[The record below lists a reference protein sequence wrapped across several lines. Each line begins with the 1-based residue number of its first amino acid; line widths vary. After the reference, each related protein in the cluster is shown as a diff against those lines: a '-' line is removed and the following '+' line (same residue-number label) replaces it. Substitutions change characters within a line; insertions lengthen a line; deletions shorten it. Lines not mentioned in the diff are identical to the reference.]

1 MKLKIFCCC
10 SLFSCWL
17 G

>member
-10 SLFSCWL
+10 SLFPSWT